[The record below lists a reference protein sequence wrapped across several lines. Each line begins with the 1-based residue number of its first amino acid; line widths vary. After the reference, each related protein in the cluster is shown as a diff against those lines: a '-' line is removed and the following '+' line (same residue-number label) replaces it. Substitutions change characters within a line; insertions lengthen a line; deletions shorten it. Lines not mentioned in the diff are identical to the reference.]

1 MSNNSETK
9 KTLQSDTEYVEVR
22 KRKELNLPATET
34 TKLFTKKVSKGNSSF
49 YQLYDFD
56 DIPLWQKDN
65 EYIIKGYVKETNSF
79 KHIFLSL
86 FFLHNETVNIYT
98 HLLPG
103 IFCFAVIVPT
113 LEISLFKKFSTT
125 TLTDYLVINYF
136 FLGAFICF
144 MMSASFHCIKA
155 HSEKVSIFG
164 NKLDY
169 LGIVAL
175 IVSSMISLLFYGFY
189 DSFKTFLFF
198 GSITTLLGI
207 ICTVISLD
215 DKFRAREWRAK
226 RATMFVIFG
235 LSAVL
240 PLFYG
245 LAAYGYKE
253 TCAKIGFNWVLL
265 EGVFYITGASLYGL
279 RYPEKSFPGKY
290 DFFFNSHQIFHVLVI
305 AGASSHYIGLMKSY
319 EYVHKTFLLN
329 QSQSPI

>member
-1 MSNNSETK
+1 MTNNSEPN
-9 KTLQSDTEYVEVR
+9 KTIQSDKEYVEVR
-22 KRKELNLPATET
+22 KRKELHSPATDT
-34 TKLFTKKVSKGNSSF
+34 TEFLNKKVPKGNFSF
-49 YQLYDFD
+49 SKLYDFHE
-56 DIPLWQKDN
+56 IPVWQKDN
-65 EYIIKGYVKETNSF
+65 EYILKGYVKETNSY

-103 IFCFAVIVPT
+103 ILCFALIVST

-125 TLTDYLVINYF
+125 TLTDYLMINYF
-136 FLGAFICF
+136 FLGAFTCF
-144 MMSASFHCIKA
+144 MMSASFHCLKA
-155 HSEKVSIFG
+155 HSEKVAIFG

-207 ICTVISLD
+207 ICTVISLN

-245 LAAYGYKE
+245 LATYGYQK

-279 RYPEKSFPGKY
+279 RYPEKRFPGKY

-305 AGASSHYIGLMKSY
+305 AGASSHYIGLVKSY
-319 EYVHKTFLLN
+319 EYVHRTYL
-329 QSQSPI
+329 ST